1 MLTLSERGMT
11 DDRLNLLLNKVPP
24 RTLVLLEDADA
35 AFSNRR
41 QTDSDGYSGS
51 SVTFSGLLNALDGV
65 VSAEER
71 LIFLT
76 TNHVERMD
84 AAVVRPGRVDMTVRF
99 GEADEGQVREM
110 WERFYKEQD
119 PQGVWRE
126 RFVQELK
133 GRGML
138 GVVSTAQLQGLFV
151 VCKDRPEMAVERVEG
166 MSGDLRVAQAAL
178 MK

>member
-1 MLTLSERGMT
+1 MLHLSERGMT
-11 DDRLNLLLNKVPP
+11 DDRLNVLLNKVPP

-35 AFSNRR
+35 AFVNRR
-41 QTDSDGYSGS
+41 QVDSDGYTGA

-76 TNHVERMD
+76 TNYVERMD

-110 WERFYKEQD
+110 WERFYAEQD
-119 PQGVWRE
+119 AEGVYRE
-126 RFVQELK
+126 KFVQELREK
-133 GRGML
+133 EML
-138 GVVSTAQLQGLFV
+138 GKVSTAQLQGLFV
-151 VCKDRPEMAVERVEG
+151 VCKDRPEEAVARVEG

-178 MK
+178 MR